1 MDELKSAILFIVVF
15 GFILLLAYITTKFV
29 GTRTSRI
36 AKGKHIDIIETI
48 SLGFDSRL
56 HLIKAGEEY
65 VLISTSGKNTRLL
78 TRVNMGDYSP
88 KENEKEMS
96 HFNFKDIFE
105 KCFRGSKNRTE
116 KDFYLKENEKKIDP
130 RQGVFSNNLKKLQE
144 IAAQISV
151 HNTEHGEE

>member
-96 HFNFKDIFE
+96 HFNE
-105 KCFRGSKNRTE
+105 QENCLYSYRNRSHG
-116 KDFYLKENEKKIDP
+116 Y
-130 RQGVFSNNLKKLQE
+130 SNF
-144 IAAQISV
+144 
-151 HNTEHGEE
+151 